1 MVTTK
6 VLYFSLSASV
16 AIALAAIIFI
26 IVDKTTYCRDGE
38 PKPNTAVSYEDGMV
52 VCLPGYVFADGNSTH
67 YITCN
72 SPPYWNWNQ
81 VPQCIKVNEAYAW
94 KCPVQSTEFELAG
107 EILIYQATP
116 LDVIHVQGNV
126 EGLKSST
133 IQVVNVDDANK
144 TCHVTDEIGT
154 KSDTLKD
161 GMVIDGNILR
171 INEILTNP
179 MMLNE
184 TFQFFIRAIGSQHV
198 QQQRDN
204 KFDGVAVFVLEQN
217 QKTIG
222 VFSAN
227 SPTSF

>member
-1 MVTTK
+1 MEVPSSIHGIWTCRRNSHLSGNASRCYSRSRYVK
-6 VLYFSLSASV
+6 LKFS
-16 AIALAAIIFI
+16 I
-26 IVDKTTYCRDGE
+26 Y
-38 PKPNTAVSYEDGMV
+38 
-52 VCLPGYVFADGNSTH
+52 
-67 YITCN
+67 YITQFL
-72 SPPYWNWNQ
+72 Y
-81 VPQCIKVNEAYAW
+81 K
-94 KCPVQSTEFELAG
+94 
-107 EILIYQATP
+107 LI
-116 LDVIHVQGNV
+116 GNV

-144 TCHVTDEIGT
+144 TCHVTDEIGK

-179 MMLNE
+179 MMINE

-204 KFDGVAVFVLEQN
+204 EFDGVAVFVLEQN

-227 SPTSF
+227 SPTSFWVKTYAPSNVLNSYINSYPKARLDSRVPPIKICTVKKLSDYLQI